1 VTRPALAIILVALFA
16 CAPAACR
23 RVPPEP
29 LQLDGQQLQITND
42 TADDWQGVEVWIN
55 RYFRA
60 TVTSVPAHGRYKV
73 PLNAFVSGYA
83 QRFDF
88 SHMQITAVRLAAK
101 KRDGSIVDIQKQF
114 EKGGLAG
121 ALGGQ

>member
-1 VTRPALAIILVALFA
+1 MLLVACTA
-16 CAPAACR
+16 GCR
-23 RVPPEP
+23 RTVPPP
-29 LQLDGQQLQITND
+29 LELDGQQLQISND
-42 TADDWQGVEVWIN
+42 TDAAWQNVEVWVN

-60 TVTSVPAHGRYKV
+60 TISRVPAHSRYRV

-88 SHMQITAVRLAAK
+88 SHMQITAVRLTAK
-101 KRDGSIVDIQKQF
+101 KDDGSIVEIDKQF

-121 ALGGQ
+121 ALGGTQ